1 VLAVSVRKILAS
13 VFPILP
19 TSTCLIGMDA
29 SDVAQLQYRIRRV
42 REIRASLEDDMDL
55 NDHDSGAGRLWFMK
69 RRSANGLEGLD
80 ISEYGDETKVRHFSQ
95 SGTRAFTLSMP
106 SMQEQHGLG
115 LDNADQVLK
124 AILTVFDRVIS
135 LPNGGLDR
143 NSDEVVEAAKR
154 AASVVGALH
163 VANGLAHA
171 GTVSYAP
178 RTPWRRADA
187 MRGSES
193 GGRSFLKKAF
203 AERVFKNDPV
213 TVSLSL
219 SDDEYRIRGLPQKHL
234 HNAPVTDPIETMR
247 IISDAGLADMA
258 GDAIT
263 GGRKS

>member
-1 VLAVSVRKILAS
+1 MSVRKILAS
-13 VFPILP
+13 VFPTLP

-42 REIRASLEDDMDL
+42 REIRSSLEDDMDL

-69 RRSANGLEGLD
+69 RRSASGLEGLD
-80 ISEYGDETKVRHFSQ
+80 ITEYGDETKVRHFSQ
-95 SGTRAFTLSMP
+95 SGARAFTLCMP
-106 SMQEQHGLG
+106 SMQEKHGLG
-115 LDNADQVLK
+115 LENADQVLK
-124 AILTVFDRVIS
+124 SILTVFDRVIS

-143 NSDEVVEAAKR
+143 NSEEVVGAARR

-187 MRGSES
+187 MRGSEA

-203 AERVFKNDPV
+203 AVRLFANDPV

-219 SDDEYRIRGLPQKHL
+219 SDNEYRIRGLPERHL
-234 HNAPVTDPIETMR
+234 HNAPITDPIETMR
-247 IISDAGLADMA
+247 IINDTGLSDMA
-258 GDAIT
+258 DGAIT
-263 GGRKS
+263 GGRKR